1 MATQKIPELN
11 YLLSLVEKQY
21 GRKLTSTSDF
31 ESLSIDIER
40 KIRDLISAST
50 LKRLYGYVSMRTIPR
65 KSTLDIL
72 SRYIGKK
79 SYDEF
84 CKELKHSEAFTSTFF
99 SAKTVYT
106 CDLAQGDIV
115 QIGWEPDRVV
125 TLEYLGEDSF
135 IVNESVNSQ
144 LRKGDRFALNC
155 FMLDFPLYIPRLL
168 RKGEWT
174 TPYIAGT
181 QNGLNLLEVHHSEV
195 AE

>member
-21 GRKLTSTSDF
+21 GRKLVSTSDF

-40 KIRDLISAST
+40 EIRDLISAST
-50 LKRLYGYVSMRTIPR
+50 LKRLYGYVSMHTIPR

-72 SRYIGKK
+72 SRYIGRRNY
-79 SYDEF
+79 SEF
-84 CKELKHSEAFTSTFF
+84 CKEIKHSSAFTSTFF
-99 SAKTVYT
+99 SAKTVHT
-106 CDLAQGDIV
+106 GDLRAKDIV
-115 QIGWEPDRVV
+115 QIGWAPDRIV
-125 TLEYLGEDSF
+125 TLEYLGEDNF
-135 IVNESVNSQ
+135 IVEESVNSQ
-144 LRKGDRFALNC
+144 LRRDDRFSLTC
-155 FMLDFPLYIPRLL
+155 FMLGYPLYVPRLL
-168 RKGEWT
+168 RNGEWT